1 MIELAACTD
10 PAGRTFRAMRLAGD
24 GRSGTV
30 ANQVIAEE
38 VLTLDV
44 AEIGTYNLM
53 WTPTRPLDGPV
64 GYTPDDGVLA
74 DEPAPEP
81 LALAAGFLL
90 TEGLIDEL
98 SDIAEMAVCEQ
109 RLDVVRVR
117 LANPAATNVRRRN
130 VVMNSSCGVC
140 GGGDQIAAQL
150 AGRAPVSRRLRVAPS
165 DLSRLGRALQ
175 QRQYVFRSTGGAH
188 AALVFG
194 ADLGVRAFAED
205 LGRHNALDKV
215 IGELL
220 LRGETFSGC
229 GVLVSSR
236 LSYEMVAKS
245 VRAGFELIGA
255 ISAPTSLAID
265 IAERAGITLCA
276 FVRGEGA
283 EVYSHPERIRS
294 LVAVA

>member
-1 MIELAACTD
+1 MIEIAPRAD
-10 PAGRTFRAMRLAGD
+10 SAGRTFRAMRLGGD
-24 GRSGTV
+24 GRSGNI
-30 ANQVIAEE
+30 ASQVIAEE

-44 AEIGTYNLM
+44 GEIGTYNLM

-64 GYTPDDGVLA
+64 GYTPDDGVLG
-74 DEPAPEP
+74 DEAAPEP

-90 TEGLIDEL
+90 TEGLIDGPA
-98 SDIAEMAVCEQ
+98 DIAEMAVCAQ
-109 RLDVVRVR
+109 RPDVVRVR
-117 LANPAATNVRRRN
+117 LANPGTTRVRRRN

-140 GGGDQIAAQL
+140 GGGDQIAAQF
-150 AGRAPVSRRLRVAPS
+150 ADHPPVSRRLRVAAS
-165 DLSRLGRALQ
+165 DLSRLVRALQ
-175 QRQYVFRSTGGAH
+175 QRQCVFQSTGGAH

-220 LRGETFSGC
+220 LRGETLSGC

-245 VRAGFELIGA
+245 ARAGFELIAA

-283 EVYSHPERIRS
+283 EIYSHPDRIRS

>member
-1 MIELAACTD
+1 MIEPAASAD
-10 PAGRTFRAMRLAGD
+10 SAGRTFCATRFGGD

-30 ANQVIAEE
+30 ANEVIAEE

-44 AEIGTYNLM
+44 GEVGTYNLM

-74 DEPAPEP
+74 DEAAPEP

-90 TEGLIDEL
+90 TEGLIDGL
-98 SDIAEMAVCEQ
+98 SDIAEMAVCAQ
-109 RLDVVRVR
+109 RPDVVRVR
-117 LANPAATNVRRRN
+117 LANPGAVQVRRRN

-140 GGGDQIAAQL
+140 GGGEQIAAQL
-150 AGRAPVSRRLRVAPS
+150 ACRAPVGRRLRVAPS
-165 DLSRLGRALQ
+165 DLSRLVRALQ
-175 QRQYVFRSTGGAH
+175 QRQCVFRSTGGAH
-188 AALVFG
+188 AALVFA

-220 LRGETFSGC
+220 LRGETFAGC

-245 VRAGFELIGA
+245 VRAGFELIAA

>member
-1 MIELAACTD
+1 MIEPAASPD
-10 PAGRTFRAMRLAGD
+10 PVGRTFRAMRLGGD

-30 ANQVIAEE
+30 ATQVIAEE

-53 WTPTRPLDGPV
+53 WTPTRVLDGPV
-64 GYTPDDGVLA
+64 GYTLDDGVLA
-74 DEPAPEP
+74 DDAAPEP
-81 LALAAGFLL
+81 LALAVGFLL
-90 TEGLIDEL
+90 TEGLVDGL
-98 SDIAEMAVCEQ
+98 ADIAEMAVCEQ
-109 RLDVVRVR
+109 RPDVVRVR
-117 LANPAATNVRRRN
+117 LANPGKTNVRRRN

-150 AGRAPVSRRLRVAPS
+150 ACRAPVGRRLRVAPT
-165 DLSRLGRALQ
+165 DLSRLVRALQ
-175 QRQYVFRSTGGAH
+175 QRQCVFRSTGGAH
-188 AALVFG
+188 AALVFD

-215 IGELL
+215 IGQLL

-245 VRAGFELIGA
+245 VRAGVELIAA

-283 EVYSHPERIRS
+283 EVYSHPHRIRS